1 MNRLDSD
8 RRRFLGTLGTLG
20 GGLFGALA
28 ASWLDPRAA
37 RAAGAAAPSPA
48 KASACIVLW
57 MNGGPS
63 HVDTFDPKPGTPVA
77 GPFKAIRTRAKG
89 VSICEHLPRVADQA
103 HHLAVLRGM
112 SSREGNHDRARY
124 LLHTGYAPNP
134 TVIHPALGGWMSE
147 ELGPSGDLPT
157 FISLGG
163 PSATAGFLG
172 AQHGPF
178 IVTSAV
184 EPPENVAR
192 APGVGPARFEKRR
205 AALAK
210 IEAHFAAEATDVKV
224 DGRRAVYEKAI
235 RMMRA
240 PGLGAFDLSSEP
252 RATLDAYGDTDF
264 GRRCVTA
271 RRLIESG
278 VRLVEVTLDGWDT
291 HTDNFGRTTKLMAA
305 LDPGMSA
312 LVSDLD
318 KRHLLDKTLV
328 IWMGDFGRTPRI
340 NGNDGRDHHP
350 GAWSAVLAGGGVRG
364 GAAHGETDA
373 TGDTVASGKI
383 AVPDLFA
390 TVARQLGLD
399 PDKSFDTPSGRPIA
413 ISDGG
418 RVLHDLTG

>member
-8 RRRFLGTLGTLG
+8 RRRFLGTLG

-28 ASWLDPRAA
+28 ASWLDPRVAL
-37 RAAGAAAPSPA
+37 AAGAAPAVAA
-48 KASACIVLW
+48 KATACIVLW

-63 HVDTFDPKPGTPVA
+63 HVDTFDPKPGTPSA

-103 HHLAVLRGM
+103 HHLAILRGM

-178 IVTSAV
+178 IVQSAV
-184 EPPENVAR
+184 EAPQNVAR
-192 APGVGPARFEKRR
+192 APAVGPARFEKRR
-205 AALAK
+205 ATLEK
-210 IEAHFAAEATDVKV
+210 MEAHFAAEATDVKV

-252 RATLDAYGDTDF
+252 KAVLDAYGDSDF
-264 GRRCVTA
+264 GRRCLTA
-271 RRLIESG
+271 RRLVESG

-291 HTDNFGRTTKLMAA
+291 HQDNFGRTTKLMGA

-312 LVSDLD
+312 LIADLE
-318 KRHLLDKTLV
+318 KRHLLEKTLV
-328 IWMGDFGRTPRI
+328 IWMGDFGRTPKI
-340 NGNDGRDHHP
+340 NANDGRDHHP
-350 GAWSAVLAGGGVRG
+350 GAWTAVLAGGGVRG
-364 GAAHGETDA
+364 GVAHGQTDA
-373 TGDTVASGKI
+373 TGDTVAAGKI

-390 TVARQLGLD
+390 TVTKQLGLD

-418 RVLHDLTG
+418 RPLHEITG

>member
-1 MNRLDSD
+1 MNRSDLD
-8 RRRFLGTLGTLG
+8 RRRFLHTFG

-37 RAAGAAAPSPA
+37 RAEAATPAPAARATS
-48 KASACIVLW
+48 CIVLW

-63 HVDTFDPKPGTPVA
+63 HVDTFDPKPGSTAA

-89 VSICEHLPRVADQA
+89 VSFCEHLPRVAEQA

-134 TVIHPALGGWMSE
+134 TVTHPALGGWVSE
-147 ELGPSGDLPT
+147 ELGASGDLPS

-178 IVTSAV
+178 IVQSAV
-184 EPPENVAR
+184 EPPQNVAR
-192 APGVGPARFEKRR
+192 APGVGPQRFEKRR
-205 AALAK
+205 AALEK
-210 IEAHFAAEATDVKV
+210 IEAHFAAEATDTKV
-224 DGRRAVYEKAI
+224 DGRRAVYDKAI

-240 PGLGAFDLSSEP
+240 PGLGSFDLSPEP
-252 RATLDAYGDTDF
+252 KAVLDAYGDSDF
-264 GRRCVTA
+264 GRRCLTA
-271 RRLIESG
+271 RRLVESG

-291 HTDNFGRTTKLMAA
+291 HKDNFGRTEKLMGA
-305 LDPGMSA
+305 LDPAMSA
-312 LVSDLD
+312 LIADLD

-340 NGNDGRDHHP
+340 NATEGRDHHP
-350 GAWSAVLAGGGVRG
+350 GAWTAVLAGGGIRG
-364 GAAHGETDA
+364 GVAHGETDA

-390 TVARQLGLD
+390 TVVKQLGID
-399 PDKSFDTPSGRPIA
+399 PHKSFATPSGRPIEV
-413 ISDGG
+413 SDNGSPLA
-418 RVLHDLTG
+418 RLTA

>member
-8 RRRFLGTLGTLG
+8 RRRFLGTLG

-37 RAAGAAAPSPA
+37 RAEGPATPPAA
-48 KASACIVLW
+48 KAAACIVLW

-63 HVDTFDPKPGTPVA
+63 HVDTFDPKPGSTAA

-89 VSICEHLPRVADQA
+89 LSICEHLPRVADQA
-103 HHLAVLRGM
+103 HHLAFLRGM
-112 SSREGNHDRARY
+112 TSREGNHDRARY

-134 TVIHPALGGWMSE
+134 TVTHPALGGWMSE
-147 ELGPSGDLPT
+147 ELGASGDLPT

-178 IVTSAV
+178 IVQSAV
-184 EPPENVAR
+184 EPPQNVAR
-192 APGVGPARFEKRR
+192 AQGVGPMRFEKRR
-205 AALAK
+205 AALDK
-210 IEAHFAAEATDVKV
+210 IESHFAAEATDTKV
-224 DGRRAVYEKAI
+224 DGRRAVYEKAM

-240 PGLGAFDLSSEP
+240 PGLGAFDLSSETK
-252 RATLDAYGDTDF
+252 ATLDAYGDSDF
-264 GRRCVTA
+264 GRRCLTA
-271 RRLIESG
+271 RRLVESG

-291 HTDNFGRTTKLMAA
+291 HTDNFGRTTKLMGA

-312 LVSDLD
+312 LIGDLD
-318 KRHLLDKTLV
+318 KRHLLDRTLV

-340 NGNDGRDHHP
+340 NANDGRDHHP
-350 GAWSAVLAGGGVRG
+350 GAWTAVLAGGGVRG
-364 GAAHGETDA
+364 GVAHGQTDA
-373 TGDTVASGKI
+373 TGDTVAAGKI
-383 AVPDLFA
+383 VVPDLFA
-390 TVARQLGLD
+390 TVAKQLGLD

-418 RVLHDLTG
+418 RALHELTG